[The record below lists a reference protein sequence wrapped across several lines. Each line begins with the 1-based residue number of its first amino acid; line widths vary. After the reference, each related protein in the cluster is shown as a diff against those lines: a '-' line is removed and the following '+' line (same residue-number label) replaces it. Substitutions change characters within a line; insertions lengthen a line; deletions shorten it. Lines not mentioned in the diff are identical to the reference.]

1 MLISTAVTAR
11 AIALPPLR
19 WHRPLLALAAVLAIA
34 IVPVTIGWLVDDRQ
48 LQGVGV
54 WAKPLKFL
62 LSGVLYA
69 VTWSWIIG
77 QFTRWRRAAWWA
89 GTIITV
95 TLAVELVIIIGFAAV
110 GLRSHFAVDT
120 PLATT
125 AWAIMAAAIT
135 TLWVA
140 TLVAALALW
149 RNPGADQARTAA
161 LRTGVVISLI
171 GMGLA
176 FLMTGPTAD
185 QLGDFQG
192 VAGAHAVGVD
202 DGGPGIPLLGWST
215 EGGDL
220 RIPHFIG
227 MHALQAIPLLAL
239 GLELL
244 ARRVTVLARV
254 TARRSLVRVGAST
267 WLAVTALVT
276 VQALR
281 GQSIVQPDAA
291 TFVAG
296 AAIAVMAAA
305 ATTVVLHREVRAPR
319 SAGRSL
325 AEQPERE
332 APSLSA

>member
-1 MLISTAVTAR
+1 MLITTAVTAR
-11 AIALPPLR
+11 AVALPLLR
-19 WHRPLLALAAVLAIA
+19 WHRPLLALAALFAIA

-48 LQGVGV
+48 LLGVGV
-54 WAKPLKFL
+54 WEKPLKFL

-89 GTIITV
+89 GTVITV
-95 TLAVELVIIIGFAAV
+95 TLAVELVIITGFAAV

-125 AWAIMAAAIT
+125 AWSIMAAAIT

-149 RNPGADQARTAA
+149 RNPGADKARTAA

-185 QLGDFQG
+185 QLSDFQG
-192 VAGAHAVGVD
+192 VAGAHAVGVA
-202 DGGPGIPLLGWST
+202 DGGQGIPLLGWST

-220 RIPHFIG
+220 RVPHFIG
-227 MHALQAIPLLAL
+227 MHALQAVPLLAL

-244 ARRVTVLARV
+244 ARRVAVLGRM
-254 TARRSLVRVGAST
+254 TARRGLVWIGAST

-281 GQSIVQPDAA
+281 AQSIAQPDAA
-291 TFVAG
+291 TLVAG
-296 AAIAVMAAA
+296 AIIGVAAA
-305 ATTVVLHREVRAPR
+305 AASTVLLLRERRASR
-319 SAGRSL
+319 SAGWSL
-325 AEQPERE
+325 AQQRE